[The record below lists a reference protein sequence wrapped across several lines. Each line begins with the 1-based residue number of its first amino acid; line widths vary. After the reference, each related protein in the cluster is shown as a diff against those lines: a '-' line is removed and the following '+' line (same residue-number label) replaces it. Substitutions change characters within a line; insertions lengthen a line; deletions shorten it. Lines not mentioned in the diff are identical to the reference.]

1 MKNSNW
7 CDDIYGLNSSNT
19 TFTYEHDS
27 LYREYA
33 ATSIGDLIDKLVDMV
48 KRLNEESE
56 GIEAEKSSVEDQL
69 ETANEA
75 RDKVVDAL
83 EGSIA
88 LLTNARDILEK

>member
-33 ATSIGDLIDKLVDMV
+33 ATSIGDLIDKMQD
-48 KRLNEESE
+48 R
-56 GIEAEKSSVEDQL
+56 IEKLLERVEDL
-69 ETANEA
+69 EM
-75 RDKVVDAL
+75 L
-83 EGSIA
+83 
-88 LLTNARDILEK
+88 

>member
-33 ATSIGDLIDKLVDMV
+33 ATSIGDLIDKMQDHIDTLQRKLD
-48 KRLNEESE
+48 E
-56 GIEAEKSSVEDQL
+56 
-69 ETANEA
+69 
-75 RDKVVDAL
+75 
-83 EGSIA
+83 
-88 LLTNARDILEK
+88 